1 MNPEMWEYTIF
12 IGFHKIMYLT
22 LVLLKQV
29 VIALFFDNVG
39 IFFLSLGRCY
49 DTDTEGHRQVPVRK
63 EFYFGRS
70 LYHAIH
76 FD

>member
-22 LVLLKQV
+22 LALLKQV

-39 IFFLSLGRCY
+39 IFFSFSRTVL
-49 DTDTEGHRQVPVRK
+49 
-63 EFYFGRS
+63 
-70 LYHAIH
+70 
-76 FD
+76 